1 MNVPHIK
8 KRSLLFLVI
17 AVFVAY
23 FGLRLYAQYRPIN
36 IYVSRKAPM
45 PAELAEGLHIE
56 KHKIS
61 PVVTVESPYESAPDK
76 ILTEAEIKRLRRI
89 VAWSRGMPPFID
101 TLVIESPTR
110 VVARRETS
118 RVFAEYHLAKRD
130 KRWIL
135 QGSTTSSR
143 PSAASE

>member
-1 MNVPHIK
+1 MKVPHIQ
-8 KRSLLFLVI
+8 KRIFLYLVLP
-17 AVFVAY
+17 AFVAY
-23 FGLRLYAQYRPIN
+23 FGLRLYAQYRHID

-61 PVVTVESPYESAPDK
+61 PIVTVESPYENAPDK
-76 ILTEAEIKRLRRI
+76 ILPEAEIKRLRRI
-89 VAWSRGMPPFID
+89 IAWSRGMPPFID
-101 TLVIESPTR
+101 TLVIESPTS

-118 RVFAEYHLAKRD
+118 RTFAEYHLAKRD

-143 PSAASE
+143 PGAASE